1 MNLLVIY
8 HGNCA
13 DGFTAAWAIWRKYP
27 DAEYHAGFYGSEPP
41 DVKDKVV
48 VIVDFSYK
56 KPVLEEMA
64 KSAKSI
70 LILDHHK
77 TAAEDLAGYPEP
89 PHLEDHYGWLPEH
102 GVYAMFDMKRSGARI
117 AWDYFHGTTPGSLI
131 KHVEDRDLWRFSMEQ
146 TRAFQ
151 ANVFSYEYTFENWDK
166 IYMCCGDDF
175 NYWNFIRQ
183 GEAIERKH
191 FKDIEELLKLCKRT
205 MLIAG
210 YAVPAASLP
219 YTMSSDAGHIMA
231 KDNRF
236 AACYWDTPEKR
247 IFSLRS
253 TDDGMD
259 VSQIAAQ
266 FGGGGHR
273 NAAGFQVDR
282 DHELAQ
288 A

>member
-1 MNLLVIY
+1 MSLLVIY

-13 DGFTAAWAIWRKYP
+13 DGFTAAWSVWKKHP
-27 DAEYHAGFYGSEPP
+27 EAEFHAGFYGQEPP
-41 DVKDKVV
+41 NVEGKTVV
-48 VIVDFSYK
+48 MVDFSYK
-56 KPVLEEMA
+56 KPVLEKLAELA
-64 KSAKSI
+64 KAI

-77 TAAEDLAGYPEP
+77 TAAEDLASYPEP
-89 PHLEDHYGWLPEH
+89 PHLEDHYGWLPDC
-102 GVYAMFDMKRSGARI
+102 GVYAVFDMERSGARI
-117 AWDYFHGTTPGSLI
+117 AWDYFHGTIPGSLI

-151 ANVFSYEYTFENWDK
+151 ANVFSYEYTFENWDM
-166 IYMCCGDDF
+166 INDLCADDYK
-175 NYWNFIRQ
+175 YWSFI
-183 GEAIERKH
+183 EAGNALERKH
-191 FKDIEELLKLCKRT
+191 FKDINELLEVCKRT
-205 MLIAG
+205 MIVAG

-231 KDNRF
+231 KGERF
-236 AACYWDTPEKR
+236 AVCYWDTPDKR
-247 IFSLRS
+247 VFSLRS
-253 TDDGMD
+253 SDDGMD

-282 DHELAQ
+282 DHDLAR